1 MKHESS
7 AGVVVYHRDTQTNTI
22 QYLLLHYPGG
32 HWGFPKGKI
41 EKGEDL
47 RKAAVREVKE
57 ETGLDVEPVGTFSQ
71 AITYYFRDRD
81 GTLVDKEVTFFVAEV
96 DNTNVTLSEEHQ
108 DYTWLSI
115 EPALEKLTYNNSRQ
129 LLRMANQ
136 YIDARIQGEG

>member
-7 AGVVVYHRDTQTNTI
+7 AGVVVYHRDTETNTI

-32 HWGFPKGKI
+32 HWGFPKGKV
-41 EKGEDL
+41 EKGEEL

-57 ETGLDVEPVGTFSQ
+57 ETGLDVEPVGTFTQ

-81 GTLVDKEVTFFVAEV
+81 GTLVDKEVTFFVAETE
-96 DNTNVTLSEEHQ
+96 NTQVTLSEEHQ
-108 DYTWLSI
+108 DYTWLPI
-115 EPALEKLTYNNSRQ
+115 APALEKLTYNNSRQ

-136 YIDARIQGEG
+136 YIDARLQASE